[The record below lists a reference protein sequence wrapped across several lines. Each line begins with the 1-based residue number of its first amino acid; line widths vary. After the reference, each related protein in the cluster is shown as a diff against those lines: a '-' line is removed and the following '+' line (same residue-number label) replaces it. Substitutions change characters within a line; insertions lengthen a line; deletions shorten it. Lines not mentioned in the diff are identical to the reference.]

1 MPSLL
6 PFFIILLAGLI
17 LSQLFERL
25 HLPYV
30 PALIIGGILIGPQ
43 AFGLLE
49 VTPTMQMIGDIGV
62 IFLLFI
68 AGTESKLTYLSKH
81 RGEVGL
87 IALINGMI
95 PLVVGYT
102 AAYVITGEVVA
113 ATIVAV
119 LFAATSA
126 AVLVPTLE
134 STGLIHKKIGQTVV
148 NSAFLQ
154 DLVSL
159 LLIAIILQDV
169 APRTDLPLAVYLLLV
184 ALTFFVI
191 WMILPRVKKYYKKL
205 KSHKSFFQD
214 DLRFIITVLF
224 AAVIV
229 FELLGVHAIIAGFII
244 GALLSDSIDEES
256 QKKLDILG
264 YGLFI
269 PTFFIIV
276 GAQTDVSLL
285 TDYENIFLTVVLALA
300 MFVSKFFSGL
310 VSALLAKF
318 NYTEAVLIGAAS
330 MSKLTTTLAVV
341 FTASELDLLPERLI
355 TALIIGSIISTLIV
369 PELVKLLSKD
379 IHEPNI

>member
-1 MPSLL
+1 
-6 PFFIILLAGLI
+6 
-17 LSQLFERL
+17 
-25 HLPYV
+25 
-30 PALIIGGILIGPQ
+30 LIIGGILIGPQ

-87 IALINGMI
+87 IALINGII
-95 PLVVGYT
+95 PLVVGFT
-102 AAYVITGEVVA
+102 AAYVITGQVVA

-159 LLIAIILQDV
+159 LSIAIILQDV

-355 TALIIGSIISTLIV
+355 TALIIGSIISALIV

-379 IHEPNI
+379 IHEPNIES